1 MPSRTSPEISVGVA
15 QWAVLRQHGSLWSH
29 GLGSCVAIVLYDAST
44 QTAGLAH
51 ILLPNENYSRDR
63 SRASKFADAAVP
75 HLVAEMR
82 RAGARGTL
90 TAKLVGGASMFGSLL
105 TTTGVNMGSRNI
117 ASARAALRGAGISI
131 VAEDVGGDFGRTIAV
146 SVADGTVTVR
156 SMEKGTHEI

>member
-1 MPSRTSPEISVGVA
+1 MSVGVA

-75 HLVAEMR
+75 HLVDEMR
-82 RAGARGTL
+82 RAGARGAL

-105 TTTGVNMGSRNI
+105 TTTGVNMGARNI
-117 ASARAALRGAGISI
+117 TSAREALRRAGISI
-131 VAEDVGGDFGRTIAV
+131 VAEDVGGDFGRTVAV

-156 SMEKGTHEI
+156 SVEKGTHEI